1 MVLPSPLGFL
11 SPGNGGIEGG
21 VKTIEGRGEATMRIG
36 ASAHN
41 FPSLSMRAELVREE
55 YLYEPDGSLLTK
67 GFREIYHTAL
77 KKPFMLKHFLYALIF
92 IRVIISLIK
101 E

>member
-1 MVLPSPLGFL
+1 
-11 SPGNGGIEGG
+11 
-21 VKTIEGRGEATMRIG
+21 MRIG

-77 KKPFMLKHFLYALIF
+77 KKPFMLKHFLKKLIMLRVIRA
-92 IRVIISLIK
+92 IRVHSPNDQTTNFDY
-101 E
+101 

>member
-1 MVLPSPLGFL
+1 MC
-11 SPGNGGIEGG
+11 N
-21 VKTIEGRGEATMRIG
+21 G

-41 FPSLSMRAELVREE
+41 FPSLSMNPELVREE

-77 KKPFMLKHFLYALIF
+77 KKPFMLKHFLNAFYYAEILTNNYTI
-92 IRVIISLIK
+92 
-101 E
+101 

>member
-1 MVLPSPLGFL
+1 MFKYQNSKCRLISFARL
-11 SPGNGGIEGG
+11 
-21 VKTIEGRGEATMRIG
+21 RIG

-77 KKPFMLKHFLYALIF
+77 KKPFMLKHFLKSILAAT
-92 IRVIISLIK
+92 
-101 E
+101 

>member
-1 MVLPSPLGFL
+1 
-11 SPGNGGIEGG
+11 
-21 VKTIEGRGEATMRIG
+21 MRIG

-77 KKPFMLKHFLYALIF
+77 KKPFMLKHFLYDS
-92 IRVIISLIK
+92 SLSHPQREVNFAI
-101 E
+101 EH